1 MFYTGFFGFI
11 WFLAFSL
18 MKPSMKRGVLLV
30 FFGGL
35 VLLIGV
41 SRIYVGEHWASD
53 VVGAY
58 LLATL
63 SLGGHH
69 LVLSLGQ
76 DPLLRSPAGRGRS
89 PARTCSD

>member
-1 MFYTGFFGFI
+1 MSCSISAFFGFI

-30 FFGGL
+30 FFGSL
-35 VLLIGV
+35 VLLIGI
-41 SRIYVGEHWASD
+41 SRIYVGEHWVSD

-63 SLGGHH
+63 TPCGHH
-69 LVLSLGQ
+69 LVLSLG
-76 DPLLRSPAGRGRS
+76 
-89 PARTCSD
+89 